1 MTIPSRFIEQVG
13 PKVVGFREEILAST
27 GALGEVGGSGWV
39 GFPAYGFVD
48 LMMGNCG
55 ASSWKNFVFPNEAGE
70 WVEVNPR
77 MGKKHL
83 SAILHLWNKGRY
95 IRFIFIVVFFNFFLY
110 LWLCMRSM
118 WGARDD
124 LWESVFSF
132 YRLSFHQVTLGLNE
146 SGQACIASA
155 FPHWDTLMVRNNK
168 LVKSPNQTAN
178 TWRYLIQNK

>member
-83 SAILHLWNKGRY
+83 SAILHLWNKRRY
-95 IRFIFIVVFFNFFLY
+95 IRFIFIVVFFNFFFIFMIVY
-110 LWLCMRSM
+110 EEHVRSQRRSLGVGFLLLPFVLPPSDPGIERK
-118 WGARDD
+118 WSG
-124 LWESVFSF
+124 LHSKC
-132 YRLSFHQVTLGLNE
+132 LSSL
-146 SGQACIASA
+146 
-155 FPHWDTLMVRNNK
+155 
-168 LVKSPNQTAN
+168 
-178 TWRYLIQNK
+178 RYLAGPK

>member
-1 MTIPSRFIEQVG
+1 MTTPSRFIEQVG

-55 ASSWKNFVFPNEAGE
+55 ASSWMNFVFPNEAGE

-95 IRFIFIVVFFNFFLY
+95 IRFIFIVVFSNFFY
-110 LWLCMRSM
+110 IYDCV
-118 WGARDD
+118 WGACEEPETIFGSR
-124 LWESVFSF
+124 FSPF
-132 YRLSFHQVTLGLNE
+132 TVCPSTKWPWDWTKAVRL
-146 SGQACIASA
+146 A
-155 FPHWDTLMVRNNK
+155 
-168 LVKSPNQTAN
+168 
-178 TWRYLIQNK
+178 